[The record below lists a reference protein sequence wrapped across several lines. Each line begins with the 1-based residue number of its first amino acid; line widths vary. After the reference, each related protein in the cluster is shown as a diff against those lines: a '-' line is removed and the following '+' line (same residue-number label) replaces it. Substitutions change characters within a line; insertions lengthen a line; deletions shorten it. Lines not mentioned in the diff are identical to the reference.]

1 MKKLFAI
8 LLALVLA
15 LSVTACGSNDKGAEL
30 VGTWRYEMDISEY
43 MNDQMAQALGGETVP
58 DTAMS
63 IFLTMTFNEDGTF
76 LLDVDADATGASF
89 DAYMQALKP
98 AMMEMIY
105 QQGQDAGLTHEEFD
119 AALAEQGT
127 SVENLLDSI
136 FAMIDMSSM
145 LETLEGT
152 SSNGYYKVAGGK
164 LFAAENADDLGDD
177 TGVAYAV
184 SGNTMSWNDPS
195 GIMEEYEESGIT
207 ISLPMVWE
215 KQA

>member
-8 LLALVLA
+8 LLTLVLA

-30 VGTWRYEMDISEY
+30 VGTWRYEMDMAEY
-43 MNDQMAQALGGETVP
+43 MNDQMAQVLGGENVP

-63 IFLTMTFNEDGTF
+63 LFLTMTFNEDGTF
-76 LLDVDADATGASF
+76 LIDVDADATGASF
-89 DAYMQALKP
+89 DAYIQALKP
-98 AMMEMIY
+98 DMMEMIY
-105 QQGQDAGLTHEEFD
+105 QQSQDAGLTREEFD
-119 AALAEQGT
+119 AALADQGT
-127 SVENLLDSI
+127 SVENLLDSVL
-136 FAMIDMSSM
+136 AMFDISSM

-152 SSNGYYKVAGGK
+152 SSTGYYKTAGGK
-164 LFAAENADDLGDD
+164 LFMSDNADDLSDD
-177 TGVAYAV
+177 TGVAYKV
-184 SGNTMSWNDPS
+184 SGKTMSWADPS